1 MMDMLMKL
9 LMPPPPK
16 FYGVMGMFHYVDDA
30 ADAVTALRQAGHK
43 DLQVFSPVPHHEIEK
58 ALEQGPS
65 IVRWV
70 TFTGGLLGATG
81 GTALCWYSIVSWPM
95 VIGGKELVSIPPFTI
110 LGYESMILLAGLSNL
125 LGMLALAR
133 LPQIKASAP
142 YDPRFQEDMIGIWV
156 PCAPDMAPKVEQMLK
171 GQRSLEVHVHA

>member
-1 MMDMLMKL
+1 MIGAIMKAL
-9 LMPPPPK
+9 FPPPPK
-16 FYGVMGMFHYVDDA
+16 FYGVMGIYYFVDDA
-30 ADAVTALRQAGHK
+30 AQTVTALRQAGHK
-43 DLQVFSPVPHHEIEK
+43 DLRVFSPVPHHEIEE

-81 GTALCWYSIVSWPM
+81 GFALCWYTIYTWPM
-95 VIGGKELVSIPPFTI
+95 VIGGKELYSIPPFTI

-133 LPQIKASAP
+133 VPEIKPAAP
-142 YDPRFQEDMIGIWV
+142 YDPRFQEDRIGIWV
-156 PCAPDMAPKVEQMLK
+156 PCPPDATARVEQTMK
-171 GQRSLEVHVHA
+171 GQGAEEVQVHA